1 MEEFVDIGTKMGL
14 EGKQLVEFVEKREAL
29 VREEAKE
36 REKYEREERNKER
49 EIKKQALELEHE
61 KEQNK
66 LKLQLAEKEIELA
79 KINADKKVD
88 PKLASCEIK
97 AKLPKLPSFCD
108 GKDNMDAYLKRF
120 ERFAKNA
127 KWPAEEW
134 ATNLS
139 TLLQGKALEVYSRL
153 SSDDANDYDKLRDA
167 LLKRYQLTEEGFR
180 QKFRNSKQEI
190 GETAGQFVIR
200 LSNYLAR
207 WMELGKVKAT
217 FEGLR
222 DLILREQF
230 LSVSNKSLVL
240 FLKERKIKSAD
251 EMVELAEQY
260 MEAHTVSDTHFR
272 PSPGNKTDSYK
283 SDFMRR
289 PVNSIPSL
297 EGKGQVRE
305 YKERHCYGCGKTDHF
320 IKSCPVKAARNSVS
334 TKAAV
339 LEVQE
344 GEEETGF
351 EVSRSDAATDEKNT
365 VATCIVTSVT
375 DSGMFTS
382 NISIELETKV
392 NCASWVPVEST
403 SEQIGCTLKT
413 LQSDKMPVMKGFIG
427 NVEISVLR
435 DSGCN
440 SAIVK
445 KSVVDEEQ
453 LTGNSVIC
461 TLADGTKRK
470 FPVAEIRVD
479 TPYYTGKVEALCMP
493 EPVYDLV
500 LGNLEGVRSPEN
512 PDVDW
517 THQEEGKNSS
527 TVKINAVETRNQK
540 AMKNQKNTLVVP
552 SAINQYSFNDLVRL
566 QAEDA
571 SLDFIRTQADKG
583 DVKMS
588 KDGSTVRYVQ
598 KRGLYYRE
606 FKKGDTVGRVY
617 SQLVIPSKLRVEVL
631 KIAHDGIMAGHLG
644 IRKTIDRI
652 LNDFFWPQVR
662 KDVQQ
667 YCKTCDIC
675 QKTVPKGKVS
685 HLPLGK
691 MPLIETPFS
700 RIATDIVGPI
710 NPPSDNGNRFILTVV
725 DYATRYPEAKA
736 LKRIDTESVA
746 EALVEI
752 YSRVGIPR
760 EVLTDQGKQFTS
772 DIMKEVGRLLSI
784 RQLTTTPY
792 HPACNGL
799 VERFKGT
806 LKSMLRKLCEEK
818 PRQWDRYIP
827 ALLFAYRET
836 VQESTGFSPFQVLY
850 GRQVRGPLSIL
861 KQLWTKELEDGKV
874 KTTYQYVVDL
884 RERLEE
890 TIQLVQDE
898 LEKSS
903 KRYKHYADSK
913 AKDRQFQQGDEVLLL
928 LPSESNKLIMQWQ
941 GPFKIV
947 EKMNPLDYKVRIKGK
962 VKTYHGNMLKKYFRR
977 QIESEETGESTVLS
991 CVSVIEPETDAGDT
1005 GKTDYNAGT
1014 ELHFPVYLAKE
1025 TVCDIKVSP
1034 DLDKD
1039 KSDEIQSLLEKYPDV
1054 FTDIPGTTDIVE
1066 HDILLTTDRPIRS
1079 KPYPAPFSLKNDIKK
1094 EINNMLDLGI
1104 IEPSNSP
1111 YSSPVVLVKKHDGS
1125 YRFCCDFR
1133 KLNSITVF
1141 DAEPIGNPDDLFVK
1155 MANSKYFTKIDLS
1168 KGYWQVN
1175 MKSSSKAFTAFV
1187 TSEGLFCFKKMPFGL
1202 VNSGAT
1208 FCRMMRKLLYGLTNT
1223 DNFVDDIIVHTDTWK
1238 SHIDA
1243 LKALLQRLRDAKLT
1257 ARPTKCVIAVRS
1269 VSFLGHVIGDGM
1281 IQPQP
1286 EKVNSILNC
1295 QRPTTKKQVRSFLG
1309 LIGYYRNFIA
1319 HFSTV
1324 SAPLSDL
1331 TKKGQPNKVRWQD
1344 AQENA
1349 FVALIQKLGRSPIL
1363 CLPNFEKEFL
1373 LRTDASESGIG
1384 AVLLQEQ
1391 GEYKLPIAYASKKLL
1406 DREKRYSTIEKEC
1419 YAIVWGVQKFKC
1431 YLYGKEFILET
1442 DHRPLV
1448 YLNTAKV
1455 ANARLMRW
1463 ALALQPY
1470 KYRIEGIKGADNVCA
1485 DFLSRST

>member
-1 MEEFVDIGTKMGL
+1 MEEFVDIGTRMGL
-14 EGKQLVEFVEKREAL
+14 SGKDLVEFVEKREAL
-29 VREEAKE
+29 VREDEKE
-36 REKYEREERNKER
+36 REKHAREERNRER
-49 EIKKQALELEHE
+49 EIKKKELELEHE
-61 KEQNK
+61 IERNK
-66 LKLQLAEKEIELA
+66 LKLQLTEKEIELA
-79 KINADKKVD
+79 KINADKKID
-88 PKLASCEIK
+88 PKLCEVK

-127 KWPAEEW
+127 NWPVEEW

-139 TLLQGKALEVYSRL
+139 TLLQGRALEVYSRL
-153 SSDDANDYDKLRDA
+153 STEDANDYNTLRDA

-200 LSNYLAR
+200 LNNYLVR
-207 WMELGKVKAT
+207 WMELAKVKPT

-222 DLILREQF
+222 DLMLREQF
-230 LSVSNKSLVL
+230 LSVSSKSLVL
-240 FLKERKIKSAD
+240 FLKERKIKSTD
-251 EMVELAEQY
+251 EMIELAEQY
-260 MEAHTVSDTHFR
+260 MEAHSVSDLSSRSST
-272 PSPGNKTDSYK
+272 GNRADGYK
-283 SDFMRR
+283 SDFSRR
-289 PVNSIPSL
+289 PVNNTPL
-297 EGKGQVRE
+297 VEGKGPVRE
-305 YKERHCYGCGKTDHF
+305 FKERHCYGCGKTDHF
-320 IKSCPVKAARNSVS
+320 IRSCPVKAARNSVS

-339 LEVQE
+339 LEVQDE
-344 GEEETGF
+344 QDESEF
-351 EVSRSDAATDEKNT
+351 EVAKSEGGTGENNT
-365 VATCIVTSVT
+365 VATCIVTPVT
-375 DSGMFTS
+375 DSCLFPSYKST
-382 NISIELETKV
+382 ELGTEI
-392 NCASWVPVEST
+392 NHNNFIPVVST
-403 SEQIGCTLKT
+403 AENLGCTLKINS
-413 LQSDKMPVMKGFIG
+413 SDKMPVKRGFIG
-427 NVEISVLR
+427 NNEISVLR

-445 KSVVDEEQ
+445 RDLVQEEQ
-453 LTGNSVIC
+453 LTGNSVLC

-470 FPVAEIRVD
+470 FPVADIVVD
-479 TPYYTGKVEALCMP
+479 TPFYSGKVEALCMP

-500 LGNLEGVRSPEN
+500 LGNISGVRPPEN
-512 PDVDW
+512 PDLNW
-517 THQEEGKNSS
+517 AHHEEGNDNCSDIK
-527 TVKINAVETRNQK
+527 VNAVETRRQK
-540 AMKNQKNTLVVP
+540 EMNKRRNTLIVP
-552 SAINQYSFNDLVRL
+552 AAINDIKRL
-566 QAEDA
+566 QDEDD
-571 SLDFIRTQADKG
+571 SLRYIRNQTEKG
-583 DVKMS
+583 ETKVE
-588 KDGSTVRYVQ
+588 KDGSTVRYIQ
-598 KRGLYYRE
+598 KKGLYYRE
-606 FKKGDTVGRVY
+606 FKKGDRIARVY
-617 SQLVIPSKLRVEVL
+617 TQLLVPTKLRDEVL

-644 IRKTIDRI
+644 IRKTTDRI
-652 LNDFFWPQVR
+652 LNEFFWPKVR
-662 KDVQQ
+662 RDVQQ

-685 HLPLGK
+685 QLPLGK

-736 LKRIDTESVA
+736 LKRIDTETVA

-799 VERFKGT
+799 VERFNGT

-836 VQESTGFSPFQVLY
+836 EQESTGFSPFQLLY

-861 KQLWTKELEDGKV
+861 KQLWTKELEDEEV

-890 TIQLVQDE
+890 TIQVVQDK
-898 LEKSS
+898 LKQSS

-913 AKDRQFQQGDEVLLL
+913 AKDRQFKQGDEVLLL
-928 LPSESNKLIMQWQ
+928 LPTESNKLIMQWQ

-947 EKMNPLDYKVRIKGK
+947 EKLNSLDYRVRVKDK

-977 QIESEETGESTVLS
+977 QTVDMSENAAEMVS
-991 CVSVIEPETDAGDT
+991 CVSVIEPETD
-1005 GKTDYNAGT
+1005 TDDIEQTEYIAGT

-1025 TVCDIKVSP
+1025 TVSDVKVNP

-1039 KSDEIQSLLEKYPDV
+1039 QSDEIHALLERFPDV

-1066 HDILLTTDRPIRS
+1066 HDILLTTDKPIRS
-1079 KPYPAPFSLKNDIKK
+1079 KPYPVPFSLKNDIKK
-1094 EINNMLDLGI
+1094 EINKINNMLELGI

-1111 YSSPVVLVKKHDGS
+1111 YSSPVVLVKKQDGS

-1155 MANSKYFTKIDLS
+1155 MSNSKYFTKVDLS
-1168 KGYWQVN
+1168 KGYWQVK
-1175 MKSSSKAFTAFV
+1175 MKSSSKIFTAFV

-1223 DNFVDDIIVHTDTWK
+1223 DNFVDDIIVHTETWRA
-1238 SHIDA
+1238 HMECLQA
-1243 LKALLQRLRDAKLT
+1243 LFKRLQEAKLT

-1269 VSFLGHVIGDGM
+1269 VSFLGHIIGDGM
-1281 IQPQP
+1281 IQRQP
-1286 EKVNSILNC
+1286 EKVKSILNC
-1295 QRPTTKKQVRSFLG
+1295 QRPTAKKQVRSFLG

-1319 HFSTV
+1319 NFSTV

-1331 TKKGQPNKVRWQD
+1331 TKRGQPNKVRWEEE
-1344 AQENA
+1344 QENA
-1349 FVALIQKLGRSPIL
+1349 FVTLLQKLGKSPIL
-1363 CLPNFEKEFL
+1363 CLPNFEKDFL

-1406 DREKRYSTIEKEC
+1406 DREKRYSVVEKEC

-1431 YLYGKEFILET
+1431 YLYGKEFVLET
-1442 DHRPLV
+1442 NHRPLV

-1463 ALALQPY
+1463 ALALQPF
-1470 KYRIEGIKGADNVCA
+1470 KYRIEGIKGTDNVCA
-1485 DFLSRST
+1485 DFLSRRT